1 MNRKFELF
9 LLLLI
14 LVGGFAVRLYKIDN
28 PIADWHSW
36 RQADTASVSKTYL
49 EKGVNLLYPR
59 YHDISSI
66 QTGIFNPEGYR
77 FVEFPV
83 YNAINAVLA
92 GTFDNFSIEVWARL
106 ITISSAL
113 VTGLFLYLIGKK
125 YLGSWGGIL
134 SAFFYLFIPYNIYF
148 TRVILP
154 DPFGAMCAVIGLYG
168 FTKFIDTEKHFYLYL
183 SGIVMALAL
192 LIKPFY
198 GFYLVPLIYLTD
210 QKFGLKKI
218 LINNKLLTKF
228 VAYALVML
236 VPLLLWRYWEGR
248 HPEGIPFFKW
258 AFNGDEIRFRPAF
271 WRWIFEERLERLILG
286 GWGLILFIFGVLRPK
301 EKNLSPFAKHRER
314 ELADCSEEFFASER
328 FRSRRSAGRRYPDR
342 EVVGASFIKYFIFA
356 MLLYVTIVATANVR
370 HDYYQIVTMPAIA
383 LVLASGTVY
392 LWQNNVFNRIAARIL
407 VIFSIPMMIMTGWL
421 LIRDNY
427 NVNHPEIVEAG
438 REVDRITPKDALVI
452 APYDGDTAF
461 LYQTGRW
468 GWPAIDNSIDN
479 IISEGASYYVSVK
492 LGDKDTKMIEARFK
506 TVEKTDKFIIINL
519 REPLIKK

>member
-1 MNRKFELF
+1 MYNKLMRIFRSQKFEFF
-9 LLLLI
+9 LLSLVLL
-14 LVGGFAVRLYKIDN
+14 GGFAVRLYKIDN

-49 EKGVNLLYPR
+49 EKGVNFLYPR

-168 FTKFIDTEKHFYLYL
+168 FTKFIDTEKYFYLYL

-301 EKNLSPFAKHRER
+301 EKNL
-314 ELADCSEEFFASER
+314 
-328 FRSRRSAGRRYPDR
+328 
-342 EVVGASFIKYFIFA
+342 FIKYFIFA

-392 LWQNNVFNRIAARIL
+392 LWQNNIFNRIMTRIL